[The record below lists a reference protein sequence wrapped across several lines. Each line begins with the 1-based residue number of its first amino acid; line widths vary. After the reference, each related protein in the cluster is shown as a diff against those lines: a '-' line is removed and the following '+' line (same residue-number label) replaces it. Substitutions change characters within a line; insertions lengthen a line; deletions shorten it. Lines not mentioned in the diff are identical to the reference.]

1 MLTAQAMTS
10 LLRLWNGERLSALST
25 DLIRDKVL
33 VVLFQALTKTLQTQA
48 LDGSWGSHEE
58 TAYSIVALAN
68 LKLLL
73 FSRPLESEIR
83 MAIRKGRSFLLKSG
97 RMTPP
102 KPEYLWVEK
111 VNYASD
117 FLSESYILAA
127 LNVDLPPIP
136 DGGRLDSIIDI
147 PIAKLQG
154 FEKFYSKI
162 PLFAKFKS
170 WELRASL
177 IEGALFQH
185 QLRHVRLDVF
195 PRTNMDEDK
204 YFEYIPFTWTSC
216 NKLNGYCMSPRHLY
230 EMMVISVLNFQADE
244 FMEVATEQF
253 DIGSLKHMIDNIFN
267 LQFQVE
273 NQNGNGIVDFTSG
286 AATDNIHGESSTT
299 EDSSPEKKRSRK
311 DLMNDMNGFANGQE
325 YAQPQDSPNIAAEL
339 DLARTALTRFVRH
352 VMKHPIR
359 SKASTYDQSVLKAE
373 LKTFLLA
380 HVDQGQDNENF
391 GKQQIS
397 TDVITPFTRANQ
409 SFYKW
414 VRTTSAN
421 HTSCPYSFAFMSCAL
436 GQNGLDCFQTVTE
449 KYLAQDLCLHL
460 ATMCRMYNDFGSVA
474 RDRQEKNLNSVNFV
488 EFGANGTA
496 TPDIPIKD
504 ELFRLAEY
512 ERDCWNQAM
521 TRLDTVAQGDG
532 KKKRTLRKLKM
543 FCDVT
548 DLYGQIYVAR
558 DIGTRTQHDG
568 LKGQMGQ

>member
-1 MLTAQAMTS
+1 MLISQAMTL
-10 LLRLWNGERLSALST
+10 LLRLWNEDRLSALST
-25 DLIRDKVL
+25 DLIKNKVL
-33 VVLFQALTKTLQTQA
+33 VVLFQALIKTLQAQL
-48 LDGSWGSHEE
+48 LDGSWGSYEE
-58 TAYSIVALAN
+58 TAYSIVALVN
-68 LKLLL
+68 LKLMP

-102 KPEYLWVEK
+102 APEYLWVEK

-127 LNVDLPPIP
+127 LNVDIPPIS
-136 DGGRLDSIIDI
+136 DGGRLDSIIELS
-147 PIAKLQG
+147 IAKLQG

-162 PLFAKFKS
+162 PLFAKLKS

-185 QLRHVRLDVF
+185 QLRQVRLDVF

-216 NKLNGYCMSPRHLY
+216 NNKNGHCMSPRHLY
-230 EMMVISVLNFQADE
+230 EMMVISVLNFQVDE
-244 FMEVATEQF
+244 FMEVVTEQF
-253 DIGSLKHMIDNIFN
+253 DTGVLKQMIDNIFN
-267 LQFQVE
+267 LELQAE
-273 NQNGNGIVDFTSG
+273 DQNRNGIVDLSSE
-286 AATDNIHGESSTT
+286 AATDDINWKHPTT
-299 EDSSPEKKRSRK
+299 EESGAEKKRPRK
-311 DLMNDMNGFANGQE
+311 DLMNDMNE
-325 YAQPQDSPNIAAEL
+325 HAQTKNSATITAEL
-339 DLARTALTRFVRH
+339 DLARATLTRFVRH
-352 VMKHPIR
+352 VLRHPIR
-359 SKASTYDQSVLKAE
+359 TKASTYDQFNLKAE

-397 TDVITPFTRANQ
+397 TDVVTPFTRANQ

-421 HTSCPYSFAFMSCAL
+421 HTSCPYSFAFIACAL
-436 GQNGLDCFQTVTE
+436 SQNGLDCFQTAME

-460 ATMCRMYNDFGSVA
+460 AIMCRMYNDFGSVI
-474 RDRQEKNLNSVNFV
+474 RDRQDKNLNSVNFV

-496 TPDIPIKD
+496 TRDLPIKD

-521 TRLDTVAQGDG
+521 ARLDTLAQGDG
-532 KKKRTLRKLKM
+532 QKKRTLRKLKL

-558 DIGTRTQHDG
+558 DIGSRTQHDG
-568 LKGQMGQ
+568 LTGQMKQ

>member
-1 MLTAQAMTS
+1 MLVAQAMTS
-10 LLRLWNGERLSALST
+10 LLRLWNEERLTTLST
-25 DLIRDKVL
+25 NLIRDRVL

-68 LKLLL
+68 LKPLP
-73 FSRPLESEIR
+73 FSRSLGSEIR

-97 RMTPP
+97 QMNSP

-111 VNYASD
+111 VTYASD

-127 LNVDLPPIP
+127 LTVDIPPIP
-136 DGGRLDSIIDI
+136 NNGRLESIIDI
-147 PIAKLQG
+147 PIAKIQG
-154 FEKFYSKI
+154 FERFFSEI

-185 QLRHVRLDVF
+185 QLCRVRLDVF

-204 YFEYIPFTWTSC
+204 YLEYIPFTWTSC
-216 NKLNGYCMSPRHLY
+216 NNLNGYCMSPRYLY

-244 FMEVATEQF
+244 FMEVASEQF
-253 DIGSLKHMIDNIFN
+253 DTESLKHMIGKIFN
-267 LQFQVE
+267 LQSQVK
-273 NQNGNGIVDFTSG
+273 NQSGNGVVDFTSE
-286 AATDNIHGESSTT
+286 AATHNIHGKSSTK
-299 EDSSPEKKRSRK
+299 DSGSEKKRPCT
-311 DLMNDMNGFANGQE
+311 DPMNDVNGLAK
-325 YAQPQDSPNIAAEL
+325 PQDSPHVAAGL
-339 DLARTALTRFVRH
+339 DLARRTLTRFVCH
-352 VMKHPIR
+352 VLSHPI
-359 SKASTYDQSVLKAE
+359 STKASTYDQSILKDE

-391 GKQQIS
+391 GKQQSS
-397 TDVITPFTRANQ
+397 TNMIKLFTRAKQ

-421 HTSCPYSFAFMSCAL
+421 HTSCPYSFAFMACML
-436 GQNGLDCFQTVTE
+436 GQNGLDCFQTATE

-488 EFGANGTA
+488 EFGANHT
-496 TPDIPIKD
+496 TTSEDSVKD
-504 ELFRLAEY
+504 ELIRLAEY
-512 ERDCWNQAM
+512 ERGCWNQAM
-521 TRLDTVAQGDG
+521 TRLDIVAQGDG
-532 KKKRTLRKLKM
+532 KKKRTLQRLKM

-558 DIGTRTQHDG
+558 DIGTRTQQCRLNG
-568 LKGQMGQ
+568 